1 MEINNY
7 AICKHFHAKSGK
19 CQWMVNV
26 SIWIY
31 RNMPI
36 NANCTKWAFTSNSDS
51 PATMALYQSSVL
63 LPEPKWTQHS
73 SRRLFSSHA
82 WNGFL
87 TAGLSDG
94 WIIAQSV
101 GCLWFA
107 VESVSV
113 RFDMGYERCIDPWK
127 NITPMD
133 AIAMGLSQSLLKTY
147 VLFILGTA

>member
-1 MEINNY
+1 M
-7 AICKHFHAKSGK
+7 GK

-36 NANCTKWAFTSNSDS
+36 NANCTKWAFTSKSDS

-87 TAGLSDG
+87 TVRLSAR
-94 WIIAQSV
+94 WIIAQSI

-107 VESVSV
+107 AESVSV

-127 NITPMD
+127 NITAMD

>member
-1 MEINNY
+1 MEMNNY
-7 AICKHFHAKSGK
+7 AICKRFHAKDEK
-19 CQWMVNV
+19 CQWTANV

-36 NANCTKWAFTSNSDS
+36 NANCTKVLFTFNSFP

-73 SRRLFSSHA
+73 SRRLFFSHA

-87 TAGLSDG
+87 TAGLSAR

-107 VESVSV
+107 AGSVSV

-127 NITPMD
+127 NITATN
-133 AIAMGLSQSLLKTY
+133 AIAMGLARVY
-147 VLFILGTA
+147 